1 VSTLLMKLLTRLSIL
16 VLLAFLPPATRLH
29 ASMAQQE
36 IPPDALVINVDE
48 NGAIRLE
55 QDPVEFSDLAD
66 RIRQTSTT
74 RKVDVAVIVTA
85 PAVAFRDVVRLFEV
99 TKAAGIERVGIV
111 QSGSS
116 ASRQR
121 LVPPNATLLS
131 VDRTGVLR
139 LNGERITLRTV
150 SSRLQQIFRRRGDR
164 TVFVQAYGSLAFDSV
179 TSVIDAA
186 KAAGAM
192 PIGLVSSSE

>member
-1 VSTLLMKLLTRLSIL
+1 MKLLTRLLIL
-16 VLLAFLPPATRLH
+16 VLLAFLLPATRLH
-29 ASMAQQE
+29 ARMAQQE

-48 NGAIRLE
+48 NGAIRLQ
-55 QDPVEFSDLAD
+55 QDPVEFFELAD
-66 RIRQTSTT
+66 RIRQASTT

-99 TKAAGIERVGIV
+99 TKAAGIERVGIM

-116 ASRQR
+116 ASRQT

-131 VDRTGVLR
+131 VDRTGVIR

-164 TVFVQAYGSLAFDSV
+164 TVFVQAYGSLAFDTV
-179 TSVIDAA
+179 TNVIDAA

>member
-1 VSTLLMKLLTRLSIL
+1 MKLLTRLLIL
-16 VLLAFLPPATRLH
+16 VLLAFLLPATRLH
-29 ASMAQQE
+29 ARMAQQE

-48 NGAIRLE
+48 NGAIRLQ
-55 QDPVEFSDLAD
+55 QDPVEFFELAD
-66 RIRQTSTT
+66 RIRQASTT

-99 TKAAGIERVGIV
+99 TKAAGIERVGIM

-116 ASRQR
+116 ASRQT

-164 TVFVQAYGSLAFDSV
+164 TVFVQAYGSLAFDTV
-179 TSVIDAA
+179 TNVIDAA

>member
-1 VSTLLMKLLTRLSIL
+1 VGKRSFVHRS
-16 VLLAFLPPATRLH
+16 FPR
-29 ASMAQQE
+29 
-36 IPPDALVINVDE
+36 
-48 NGAIRLE
+48 
-55 QDPVEFSDLAD
+55 
-66 RIRQTSTT
+66 RQSHSG
-74 RKVDVAVIVTA
+74 
-85 PAVAFRDVVRLFEV
+85 DVVRLFEV
-99 TKAAGIERVGIV
+99 TKAAGIERVGIM

-116 ASRQR
+116 ASRQT

-164 TVFVQAYGSLAFDSV
+164 TVFVQAYGSLAFDTV
-179 TSVIDAA
+179 TNVIEAS

>member
-1 VSTLLMKLLTRLSIL
+1 MKLLRHLSIL
-16 VLLAFLPPATRLH
+16 VVLASQPARLH

-36 IPPDALVINVDE
+36 IPPDALIINVDE
-48 NGAIRLE
+48 NGTIRLQ
-55 QDPVEFSDLAD
+55 QDPVEFSALAD

-74 RKVDVAVIVTA
+74 RKVDAAVIVTA
-85 PAVAFRDVVRLFEV
+85 PAVAFRDVVRVFEV

-111 QSGSS
+111 QSGQ
-116 ASRQR
+116 AATRQTF
-121 LVPPNATLLS
+121 VPPNATLLS
-131 VDRTGVLR
+131 LDRTGVLR

-150 SSRLQQIFRRRGDR
+150 SSRLQQIFRRRADR
-164 TVFVQAYGSLAFDSV
+164 TVFVQAYGSLAFETV
-179 TSVIDAA
+179 TNVIDAA

>member
-1 VSTLLMKLLTRLSIL
+1 
-16 VLLAFLPPATRLH
+16 
-29 ASMAQQE
+29 MAQQE

-48 NGAIRLE
+48 NGAIRLQ
-55 QDPVEFSDLAD
+55 QDPVEFFELAD
-66 RIRQTSTT
+66 RIRQASTT

-99 TKAAGIERVGIV
+99 TKAAGIERVGIM

-116 ASRQR
+116 ASRQT

-131 VDRTGVLR
+131 VDRTGVIR

-164 TVFVQAYGSLAFDSV
+164 TVFVQAYGSLAFDTV
-179 TSVIDAA
+179 TNVIDAA

>member
-1 VSTLLMKLLTRLSIL
+1 MKLLTRLLIL
-16 VLLAFLPPATRLH
+16 VLLAFLLPATRLH
-29 ASMAQQE
+29 ARMAQQE

-48 NGAIRLE
+48 NGAIRLQ
-55 QDPVEFSDLAD
+55 QDPVEFSELAD
-66 RIRQTSTT
+66 RIRQASTT

-99 TKAAGIERVGIV
+99 TKAAGIERVGIM

-116 ASRQR
+116 ASRQT

-131 VDRTGVLR
+131 VDRTGVIR

-164 TVFVQAYGSLAFDSV
+164 TVFVQAYGSLAFDTV
-179 TSVIDAA
+179 TNVIDAA